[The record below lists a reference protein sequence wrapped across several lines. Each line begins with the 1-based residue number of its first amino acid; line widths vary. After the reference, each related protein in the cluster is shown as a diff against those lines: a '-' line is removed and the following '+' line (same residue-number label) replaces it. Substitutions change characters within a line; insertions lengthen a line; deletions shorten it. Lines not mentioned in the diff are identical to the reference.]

1 MVLTA
6 RVCGVGFHA
15 GESCAGI
22 AMWGWPTYLSV
33 VEGSELQLAHR
44 NDLRADPEVCCWS
57 MAIPRRHQPRRKSRQ
72 EFCRHHEGWQNL
84 QEHTEQ
90 VRSNKRTFRGS
101 GAAQRTRRSPGVLSP
116 ADQ

>member
-44 NDLRADPEVCCWS
+44 NDLRSDPEDVRPEAADPV
-57 MAIPRRHQPRRKSRQ
+57 
-72 EFCRHHEGWQNL
+72 
-84 QEHTEQ
+84 
-90 VRSNKRTFRGS
+90 
-101 GAAQRTRRSPGVLSP
+101 AAAAL
-116 ADQ
+116 A